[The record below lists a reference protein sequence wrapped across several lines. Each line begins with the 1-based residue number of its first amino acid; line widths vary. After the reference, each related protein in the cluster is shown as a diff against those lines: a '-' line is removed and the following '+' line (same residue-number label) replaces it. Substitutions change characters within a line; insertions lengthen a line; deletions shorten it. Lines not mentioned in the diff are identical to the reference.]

1 MNFNKLIIARI
12 KLLFRSVKA
21 KRAKKKL
28 LETFKKHPQSIR
40 KLSAAYEK
48 FLRAVR
54 AEHLALVT
62 LKAINRKYSRRPI
75 LMKIRDTGS
84 YTVSRKAK
92 EILSETDIVCALERH
107 KCGDCGD
114 ISADDW
120 KHCNACM
127 ETGYGYVYSRYKT
140 ADKRY
145 YCVITDYP
153 KPKTKIVTE
162 EELLNA
168 GGNSTGAVYE
178 KSQSY
183 YKGIYQSGFL
193 PDSKY
198 DKSRRLYT
206 EFCRDLL
213 RGA

>member
-54 AEHLALVT
+54 AEQRALVT
-62 LKAINRKYSRRPI
+62 MKAINRKYSRRPI
-75 LMKIRDTGS
+75 LMRIRDTGS

-107 KCGDCGD
+107 KCGDWGD
-114 ISADDW
+114 ISADDR

-127 ETGYGYVYSRYKT
+127 EMGYGYVYSRYKT

-145 YCVITDYP
+145 YCVITDYT

-162 EELLNA
+162 EEFIQTANMRP
-168 GGNSTGAVYE
+168 
-178 KSQSY
+178 
-183 YKGIYQSGFL
+183 FL
-193 PDSKY
+193 TLCCIWTDILTRTKVM
-198 DKSRRLYT
+198 KQIVR
-206 EFCRDLL
+206 
-213 RGA
+213 

>member
-54 AEHLALVT
+54 AEQRALVT
-62 LKAINRKYSRRPI
+62 MKAINRKYSRRPI

-107 KCGDCGD
+107 KCGDWGE
-114 ISADDW
+114 ISPEDW
-120 KHCNACM
+120 ARCNACM
-127 ETGYGYVYSRYKT
+127 ETGYGYVYSRHKT
-140 ADKRY
+140 AGNRY
-145 YCVITDYP
+145 FCIITYYS
-153 KPKTKIVTE
+153 KPKTRIVTE
-162 EELLNA
+162 EELLNV
-168 GGNSTGAVYE
+168 GGNSTGTVYE

-183 YKGIYQSGFL
+183 PLKKAG
-193 PDSKY
+193 
-198 DKSRRLYT
+198 
-206 EFCRDLL
+206 
-213 RGA
+213 